1 MDGTTALNE
10 ISCTST
16 TSCVAVDGVG
26 DVLNLTISGTGA
38 ATAVKHDID
47 GTNDLTAVA
56 CTGSSTCVAVDT
68 VGNVFISTNAGATW
82 TKQYALGVDL
92 TSVSCSSASL
102 CVAAGT
108 NGSVTTFEG

>member
-1 MDGTTALNE
+1 M
-10 ISCTST
+10 ST
-16 TSCVAVDGVG
+16 TSCVAVDDTG
-26 DVLNLTISGTGA
+26 DALALTINSEGA
-38 ATAVKHDID
+38 ATVSKHDID

-56 CTGSSTCVAVDT
+56 CTGSSTCAAVDT
-68 VGNVFISTNAGATW
+68 VGNVFLSVNAGATW